1 MRPVSGIASTKQYLE
16 VGLLLNS
23 NAISVVCNQKVGYC
37 ILFDVIIIS

>member
-23 NAISVVCNQKVGYC
+23 NAISVV
-37 ILFDVIIIS
+37 L